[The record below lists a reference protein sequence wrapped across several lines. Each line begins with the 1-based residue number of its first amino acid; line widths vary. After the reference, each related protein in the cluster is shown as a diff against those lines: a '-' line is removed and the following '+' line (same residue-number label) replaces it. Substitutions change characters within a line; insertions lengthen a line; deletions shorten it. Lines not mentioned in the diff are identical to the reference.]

1 MSSLRRTL
9 LVAASAF
16 VSALVGFALQW
27 VIPTQAIADGRPALG
42 AVAGLLTLLLA
53 LVLGLL
59 VWTAFGVYTT
69 QQTESQTL
77 GLTTLQLDYLLESYG
92 PETMPGR
99 LGLREAVKRSRDR
112 YFGSRTTPDLLKFSQ
127 SRNSLHLIDMFFES
141 LAPQDEPRKQ
151 ILAAARP
158 LATSIV
164 QTQLLMARQ
173 LSNPLPTLLLVMVH
187 GWACLLFLCFGL
199 TASVSAIS
207 IAADALGSF
216 AVASALFLIIELSE
230 PYSGLVRISSAN
242 IDSVLADLAENMR
255 SPPDQRIE
263 AGAPQIAGIEAQT

>member
-1 MSSLRRTL
+1 MTPSLRRSL

-16 VSALVGFALQW
+16 FSALVGLVLQS
-27 VIPTQAIADGRPALG
+27 IMPTQMIADGRPALAG
-42 AVAGLLTLLLA
+42 VAGLLTLLLA

-69 QQTESQTL
+69 QQSESQTL
-77 GLTTLQLDYLLESYG
+77 GLTALQLDYLLESYG
-92 PETMPGR
+92 PETTRGR
-99 LGLREAVKRSRDR
+99 LGLREAVKRARER
-112 YFGSRTTPDLLKFSQ
+112 YFGNRSGPDLLKFSQ
-127 SRNSLHLIDMFFES
+127 SRNTLHLIDAFYES
-141 LAPQDEPRKQ
+141 LTPQDETKKQ

-173 LSNPLPTLLLVMVH
+173 LSNPLPPLLLVMVH

-199 TASVSAIS
+199 TASISTIS
-207 IAADALGSF
+207 IAADALGSL

-230 PYSGLVRISSAN
+230 PYSGLARISSAN
-242 IDSVLADLAENMR
+242 IDGVLADLAE
-255 SPPDQRIE
+255 
-263 AGAPQIAGIEAQT
+263 GAPSSTG